1 MSLVEATGRTESVSE
16 DVFGGF
22 GFLRATAGG
31 TPIPRRARSAGNF
44 DGGGIDNFAFS
55 PDGPF
60 DDDGDAPSAPHAAPT
75 YRPDILRTRGFDP
88 GRLDATN
95 SSNTYRGFSNLG
107 EVFLGTGGLPEAA
120 KMDTSDSGIAD
131 SLAGPNGVAN
141 TRSLDFADL
150 GLGAGGYCRTRSM
163 SPFTVCTVP
172 RQDYISYKLNYLKP
186 PAFWDTLI
194 RIETRFPSSG
204 PGPTPAGRIGAA
216 APSSFCP
223 PYASLVASTPSSTSL
238 SARLETAGGPSSRS
252 TPA

>member
-16 DVFGGF
+16 DVLGGF

-44 DGGGIDNFAFS
+44 YGGGIDNLAFS

-95 SSNTYRGFSNLG
+95 SSNTYRGFSNFG
-107 EVFLGTGGLPEAA
+107 EVCLGTGVGFADAA

-141 TRSLDFADL
+141 TNTRSLDFADL

-163 SPFTVCTVP
+163 SHFTVSTFP
-172 RQDYISYKLNYLKP
+172 RQDTYPIN
-186 PAFWDTLI
+186 
-194 RIETRFPSSG
+194 
-204 PGPTPAGRIGAA
+204 
-216 APSSFCP
+216 
-223 PYASLVASTPSSTSL
+223 
-238 SARLETAGGPSSRS
+238 
-252 TPA
+252 